1 MKEKNTIVT
10 FLVNSFGSKTCT
22 EGFLEESLAFST
34 KKEAIAW
41 LIDHLFER
49 TSNPNSYQLVE
60 ELPDGNIHTIAL
72 ITSLTNEYR
81 PDNLI
86 IYRAFGE

>member
-22 EGFLEESLAFST
+22 EGFLEESLVFST

-86 IYRAFGE
+86 IYRAFEE

>member
-1 MKEKNTIVT
+1 MEEKNTIVT

-49 TSNPNSYQLVE
+49 TSNPNFYQLVE
-60 ELPDGNIHTIAL
+60 ELSDGNIHTIAL
-72 ITSLTNEYR
+72 ITSLTGKYR
-81 PDNLI
+81 LDNLC
-86 IYRAFGE
+86 IYRTFGE